1 MKVGFVSRF
10 SPEKCGIAIYSDNLT
25 RQLKKSGVD
34 IIRIGT
40 DVSDSDYKVD
50 FRSLNLDK
58 KLKEIVKK
66 ESLKLMH
73 FQYIAS
79 YFGKYSLNLGFIR
92 ALNTEIP
99 SIVTLHEVQYDV
111 SRLRTKILAG
121 IEKHI
126 IRHSDKVIVH
136 TPNQK
141 VFLDKKYRLA
151 PGKTANI
158 FMGLS
163 LNKMHKKRN
172 SNILFFGILNKRKGI
187 EHLIKAADFLSHY
200 KMKIYGNSIDS
211 NYTDFLR
218 RETIR
223 QKNIELNFNW
233 ITERKKKSLFEWAD
247 VVVLPYTWASY
258 QSAVLH
264 DAFSYGLPVVVTRIG
279 AIWEIVDAF
288 KCGEIVETNEK
299 SIAKGIENVLNN
311 YQFYKNGVR
320 EYQKRANWTEVAKE
334 HKKLYYDMVK

>member
-1 MKVGFVSRF
+1 
-10 SPEKCGIAIYSDNLT
+10 
-25 RQLKKSGVD
+25 
-34 IIRIGT
+34 
-40 DVSDSDYKVD
+40 
-50 FRSLNLDK
+50 
-58 KLKEIVKK
+58 
-66 ESLKLMH
+66 
-73 FQYIAS
+73 
-79 YFGKYSLNLGFIR
+79 
-92 ALNTEIP
+92 
-99 SIVTLHEVQYDV
+99 
-111 SRLRTKILAG
+111 
-121 IEKHI
+121 
-126 IRHSDKVIVH
+126 
-136 TPNQK
+136 
-141 VFLDKKYRLA
+141 
-151 PGKTANI
+151 
-158 FMGLS
+158 
-163 LNKMHKKRN
+163 MHKKRN